1 MKNEGTVPATD
12 VEVKD
17 AISDLD
23 VVRLD
28 GTTVKAFDS
37 WRIDVNKSNPETD
50 ITNIPGVN
58 ADIDSMLTIAANDEV
73 EFVVTGLVNQY
84 ATGEIENTASAT
96 FRGDTQEASATL
108 LSMPESVKLEK
119 TVDEEYYLSLIH
131 I

>member
-1 MKNEGTVPATD
+1 M
-12 VEVKD
+12 
-17 AISDLD
+17 
-23 VVRLD
+23 
-28 GTTVKAFDS
+28 
-37 WRIDVNKSNPETD
+37 
-50 ITNIPGVN
+50 N

-119 TVDEEYYLSLIH
+119 PLTRNITVRAKMQLTMSC
-131 I
+131 